1 MMFRWLLITLLS
13 LGIVGV
19 SVWGYQEHQEKNA
32 ILIQAENSYQR
43 SFHDLAYYMD
53 LLHDKIGSTLA
64 MNSREQLSPQLA
76 EIWRLTSMAHGNV
89 GQLPLTLL
97 PFNKTEE
104 FLSQMGDFS
113 YQTAIRD
120 LEKEPLSDKELQTF
134 ESLYEMSGDIESELR
149 KVQNMVLNENLRW
162 MDVQLALVNNDEQA
176 DNTIIDGFKTVEK
189 TVEGYSEGKMNAS
202 LMGTSSKKDG
212 FSILGDEKIS
222 KEEAKKKIRELLQ
235 VDKETEINVTTTGD
249 GATVPLYSGSYQ
261 KNNQSGYIDITQNGG
276 HPLTMMINREVTE
289 AKIGLNKATQLAEQ
303 YLQDLDFEE
312 LALLESNQYDN
323 VGVFHFI
330 PQVDDV
336 WIYPDVIQVK
346 VALDNGDIL
355 GLVAK
360 DYFENHRDREIHS
373 PKITEEE
380 ARKEVNPNLKIH
392 ENHLAIIEDDLGEEV
407 LAYVFLGTLGND
419 SYKIFINAESGDEER
434 VEKLKQAEIRY

>member
-1 MMFRWLLITLLS
+1 
-13 LGIVGV
+13 
-19 SVWGYQEHQEKNA
+19 
-32 ILIQAENSYQR
+32 
-43 SFHDLAYYMD
+43 MD

>member
-1 MMFRWLLITLLS
+1 
-13 LGIVGV
+13 
-19 SVWGYQEHQEKNA
+19 
-32 ILIQAENSYQR
+32 
-43 SFHDLAYYMD
+43 
-53 LLHDKIGSTLA
+53 
-64 MNSREQLSPQLA
+64 
-76 EIWRLTSMAHGNV
+76 
-89 GQLPLTLL
+89 
-97 PFNKTEE
+97 
-104 FLSQMGDFS
+104 
-113 YQTAIRD
+113 
-120 LEKEPLSDKELQTF
+120 
-134 ESLYEMSGDIESELR
+134 
-149 KVQNMVLNENLRW
+149 
-162 MDVQLALVNNDEQA
+162 
-176 DNTIIDGFKTVEK
+176 
-189 TVEGYSEGKMNAS
+189 
-202 LMGTSSKKDG
+202 
-212 FSILGDEKIS
+212 
-222 KEEAKKKIRELLQ
+222 
-235 VDKETEINVTTTGD
+235 
-249 GATVPLYSGSYQ
+249 
-261 KNNQSGYIDITQNGG
+261 
-276 HPLTMMINREVTE
+276 MMINREVTE